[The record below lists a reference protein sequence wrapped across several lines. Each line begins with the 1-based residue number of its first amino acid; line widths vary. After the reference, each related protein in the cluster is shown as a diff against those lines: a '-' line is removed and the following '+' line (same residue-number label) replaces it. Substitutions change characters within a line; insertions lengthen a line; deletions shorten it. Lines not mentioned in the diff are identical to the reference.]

1 MPEPL
6 DFLAARKQLYP
17 DIKYIS
23 VDSEEYKAILRLS
36 KRSGFKTLDERLQ
49 QDIPP
54 NPFFDFSNPVQP
66 INKVMP
72 IINMPPMSKADWL
85 ADQDNRKALQQH
97 IRSQE

>member
-6 DFLAARKQLYP
+6 DFLSARKQLYP
-17 DIKYIS
+17 DVQYIY

-49 QDIPP
+49 EHFPP
-54 NPFFDFSNPVQP
+54 NPFFDFSKPSQP

-72 IINMPPMSKADWL
+72 IMNVPPMSKTNWL
-85 ADQDNRKALQQH
+85 ADEDNRKALKLS
-97 IRSQE
+97 RSQE